1 MDTPSWK
8 CMQPLRIPGGWTVLY
23 NKLED
28 LEPEELPPDDRGWLF
43 SFNEDILHIYTTAR
57 RKRNKQVETQKL
69 VLDLGWYPDSDPSG
83 SFRLEAIL
91 NDDWINPLLTFSS
104 RSKQEIVDTLEY
116 WLFHEFMPLYF
127 IEETVFR
134 RNHRNQSAT

>member
-1 MDTPSWK
+1 MSLLNTPSWK
-8 CMQPLRIPGGWTVLY
+8 YMQPLRIPGGWTVLY

-43 SFNEDILHIYTTAR
+43 SFNEDIFHIYTTAR

-69 VLDLGWYPDSDPSG
+69 VLDLGWYPDGDPSG

-127 IEETVFR
+127 IEEDIFR
-134 RNHRNQSAT
+134 RNHRK